1 MSDTSH
7 IIFASK
13 KFQKTK
19 VRQSYWPVELVLV
32 RRGRVCIMS
41 LVSEGVFSL
50 RGGECSEE
58 GDPEYECVGTGKV
71 AVLLEWTGASL
82 KR

>member
-1 MSDTSH
+1 
-7 IIFASK
+7 
-13 KFQKTK
+13 
-19 VRQSYWPVELVLV
+19 
-32 RRGRVCIMS
+32 MS
-41 LVSEGVFSL
+41 LISEGSVCL
-50 RGGECSEE
+50 EIGKCSEE

>member
-1 MSDTSH
+1 M
-7 IIFASK
+7 K
-13 KFQKTK
+13 G
-19 VRQSYWPVELVLV
+19 QSMTM
-32 RRGRVCIMS
+32 G
-41 LVSEGVFSL
+41 LVSEGVFPL
-50 RGGECSEE
+50 QVGKCSEE